1 MNKPTAILPLT
12 QTTIDAWKNDENN
25 KKMRLLKNF
34 KNNEDKIIG
43 LLSFYLPGKYTVD
56 KFEDILILNE
66 EGNKGRIMVN
76 YVATEFNG
84 CIDRE
89 DVLKGDLFFEFTI
102 DYGKFEMELIGE
114 EILERD
120 TSEEF

>member
-25 KKMRLLKNF
+25 KKMRLLKNL

-43 LLSFYLPGKYTVD
+43 LLSFYLSGKYTVD

-66 EGNKGRIMVN
+66 VGNKGRIMVS

-102 DYGKFEMELIGE
+102 DYDKFEMELIGE

-120 TSEEF
+120 TREEF

>member
-1 MNKPTAILPLT
+1 MNKPKAILSLT
-12 QTTIDAWKNDENN
+12 QTIIDAWKNYEND
-25 KKMRLLKNF
+25 KEIKLLENL

-76 YVATEFNG
+76 YLATEFNG
-84 CIDRE
+84 CIDRD

-102 DYGKFEMELIGE
+102 DYGKFEMQLIGE

-120 TSEEF
+120 TREEF

>member
-25 KKMRLLKNF
+25 KKMRLLKNL

-43 LLSFYLPGKYTVD
+43 LLSFYLPGKYGVD

-120 TSEEF
+120 TREEF